1 MEAVPQVPL
10 QVAARAGAYRGRILL
25 FQGRA
30 GSASRR
36 LTDAALSVRANQGV
50 YPSWCLALAAESHAL
65 LGHHEEAREAATE
78 AVILDRSEIQAYRP
92 DQLRALAWVDA
103 QSGRISSATDQLWAA
118 ADLAA
123 SRGQRSFEIII
134 LDDLLRLGE
143 HEAAGRTRELAVHV
157 DGAWS
162 AAIAS
167 HADAVLS
174 GATVDLE
181 TAAEAFRGIGAR
193 LVAAELWATASA
205 ARQREGLTARAT
217 EAARHAKELSER
229 CEGAR
234 TQPLEWAVA
243 DVPLDAPGTRDSH
256 ARGERGDQRRDRR
269 RTHGLGADGRKS
281 PLCSFRQAWN
291 HQPEP
296 THWRPSRRMTTGV
309 RADLRMSSHHS
320 MPSPTPRFKNPRWE
334 RWRPVCGP
342 TPLAS

>member
-1 MEAVPQVPL
+1 MGSVSRCTALFFAGRADESLELVDLAMEAVPQVPL

-243 DVPLDAPGTRDSH
+243 DVPLTRRERETATLAANGATNAEIAAELTVSERTVESH
-256 ARGERGDQRRDRR
+256 LYAVFAK
-269 RTHGLGADGRKS
+269 LGITNRNQLTGALQDG
-281 PLCSFRQAWN
+281 
-291 HQPEP
+291 
-296 THWRPSRRMTTGV
+296 
-309 RADLRMSSHHS
+309 
-320 MPSPTPRFKNPRWE
+320 
-334 RWRPVCGP
+334 
-342 TPLAS
+342 